1 MKLRTR
7 NKLIKLVSSEE
18 FQSFIL
24 TEGEPLLTDEVVDWL
39 RSLHTDI
46 PNVLKKEAKEIERI
60 GGECGCIIELGLWI
74 DIQIASVE
82 ARTKPNSNDKRLCR
96 EILET
101 NIKKASQRRQ
111 MEWNF

>member
-24 TEGEPLLTDEVVDWL
+24 TEGEPLSTDEVVDWL
-39 RSLHTDI
+39 RSLHKDI
-46 PNVLKKEAKEIERI
+46 PNILKKEVEEIEQI
-60 GGECGCIIELGLWI
+60 GVECGCIIELGLWL

-82 ARTKPNSNDKRLCR
+82 ARTKPNSNDKRICR
-96 EILET
+96 EILEV

-111 MEWNF
+111 MKWSF